1 MEEALLANPHLLLG
15 QPEKFSDR
23 GKFSDRVLGRQR
35 KGLVA
40 ANEFHAARQ
49 WMWMRGRLDEKLVKG
64 TARRRFAVRIRVS

>member
-15 QPEKFSDR
+15 QP
-23 GKFSDRVLGRQR
+23 VLGRQR